1 MLMRIATQCTQL
13 VPVTAKKLALGGRG
27 IPRMTQAATIG
38 AARKPA
44 MNAAQ
49 IWNMSFGFLGIQIGF
64 DLQNGNV
71 SRIFQTLG
79 AEVNELAILWIA
91 APMTGLIVQPIIGH
105 LSDNTWGKFGRR
117 RPYFLI
123 GAILATLA
131 LFIMPNS
138 PTLWVAAGM
147 LWIMDASL
155 NVTME
160 PFRAFVG
167 DNLPDRQRTRGYAMQ
182 SFFIGVGAVIAG
194 ALPWVMTN
202 WIGLSNTAAEGQI
215 PETVQWAFYL
225 GGTALF
231 LAVCWTVFRTKE
243 YSPEQLAGFEAARHK
258 ALGIE
263 SADAQTVQRSSG
275 QFQSGGFVWIGAGLI
290 FAAIVWF
297 ARQDARPAFFGE
309 LEVGQELFI
318 LAGLIAAFG
327 VIQIIAGMMR
337 SGGKDENGFM
347 EVVNDLFAMP
357 QTMRQL
363 AVVQFFSWF
372 AMFAL
377 WIYGTPGVT
386 EYHFGATDPTT
397 SAYQDGADL
406 WSLMGS
412 VRNGVA
418 AAAALAFIVIAAK
431 IDRRRLHSL
440 NLAIGAAGFAAM
452 ILITDPAFLWVSQI
466 GLGIAWASIVSLP
479 YAILAGSV
487 PAKKM
492 GIYMGIF
499 NVFIVVPQLI
509 AATLLGFLLMAIFE
523 GAAIYAMAIGAVSF
537 TLAAIATLFVTD
549 HQASLPADPQ
559 TAGAPS

>member
-1 MLMRIATQCTQL
+1 
-13 VPVTAKKLALGGRG
+13 
-27 IPRMTQAATIG
+27 
-38 AARKPA
+38 
-44 MNAAQ
+44 MNPWQ

-64 DLQNGNV
+64 ELQNGNM

-79 AEVNELAILWIA
+79 VEKNELAILWIA

-105 LSDNTWGKFGRR
+105 MSDNTWGRFGRR

-123 GAILATLA
+123 GAILASLA

-138 PTLWVAAGM
+138 PTWWFAAGM

-155 NVTME
+155 NITME

-182 SFFIGVGAVIAG
+182 SFFIGAGAVIAG
-194 ALPWVMTN
+194 ALPYLMTN
-202 WIGLSNTAAEGQI
+202 WMGLSNTAPEGQI
-215 PETVQWAFYL
+215 PETVQWAFYI
-225 GGTALF
+225 GGAALF
-231 LAVCWTVFRTKE
+231 AAVLWTVLRSKE
-243 YSPEQLAGFEAARHK
+243 YSPEQIAAFDEARRK
-258 ALGIE
+258 ALGIVE
-263 SADAQTVQRSSG
+263 SSVETIRRTAS
-275 QFQSGGFVWIGAGLI
+275 QFFSGGAIWVIVGAAVAGLV
-290 FAAIVWF
+290 AW
-297 ARQDARPAFFGE
+297 ARGNVTSVDVGKE
-309 LEVGQELFI
+309 LYI

-327 VIQIIAGMMR
+327 AIQIVAGLLR
-337 SGGKDENGFM
+337 SSGKDENGFM

-357 QTMRQL
+357 KTMRQL

-386 EYHFGATDPTT
+386 EHHFGATDTT
-397 SAYQDGADL
+397 TAAYQDGADW

-412 VRNGVA
+412 VRNGLA
-418 AAAALAFIVIAAK
+418 AAAALGFVVIATK
-431 IDRRRLHSL
+431 IDRRRLHGF
-440 NLAIGAAGFAAM
+440 NMAVGAIGFVLM
-452 ILITDPAFLWVSQI
+452 IVIKDPNLLWVSQI

-509 AATLLGFLLMAIFE
+509 AATLLGFLITVLFE
-523 GAAIYAMAIGAVSF
+523 GQPIYAMAIGAVSF
-537 TLAAIATLFVTD
+537 ALASLATFFVTD
-549 HQASLPADPQ
+549 GT
-559 TAGAPS
+559 TAMLERHAKTTGAVS

>member
-1 MLMRIATQCTQL
+1 MSRPIASTPENAPASL
-13 VPVTAKKLALGGRG
+13 SG
-27 IPRMTQAATIG
+27 
-38 AARKPA
+38 RKPA
-44 MNAAQ
+44 MNAMQ

-64 DLQNGNV
+64 ELQNGNV

-91 APMTGLIVQPIIGH
+91 APMTGLIIQPIIGH
-105 LSDNTWGKFGRR
+105 MSDKTWTRFGGGFGRR

-123 GAILATLA
+123 GAILASLA
-131 LFIMPNS
+131 LFVMPNS
-138 PTLWVAAGM
+138 PALWVAAGM

-155 NVTME
+155 NITME

-182 SFFIGVGAVIAG
+182 SFFIGIGAVVAG

-215 PETVQWAFYL
+215 PQTVQWAFYI
-225 GGTALF
+225 GGSALL
-231 LAVCWTVFRTKE
+231 LAVLWTVFSTKE
-243 YSPEQLAGFEAARHK
+243 YSPDEIAAFEQARHD
-258 ALGIE
+258 ALGTQ
-263 SADAQTVQRSSG
+263 AAPVHTVQRLAA
-275 QFQSGGFVWIGAGLI
+275 QFFTGGLIWVVIGAAMAALI
-290 FAAIVWF
+290 AYCRAEPRHDWL
-297 ARQDARPAFFGE
+297 GE
-309 LEVGQELFI
+309 IEVAKDLYV

-327 VIQIIAGMMR
+327 AIQIAAGALR
-337 SGGKDENGFM
+337 KSGRDNSGFM

-357 QTMRQL
+357 RTMRQL

-377 WIYGTPGVT
+377 WIYGTPAVT
-386 EYHFGATDPTT
+386 EFHFAAPDPTT
-397 SAYQDGADL
+397 QGYQDGADW

-412 VRNGVA
+412 VRNGLA
-418 AAAALAFIVIAAK
+418 AAAALGFVIIAAR
-431 IDRRRLHSL
+431 IDRRKLHSL

-452 ILITDPAFLWVSQI
+452 ILIRDPALLWIPQI

-487 PAKKM
+487 PARKM

-499 NVFIVVPQLI
+499 NIFIVVPQLV
-509 AATLLGFLLMAIFE
+509 AATLLGFLLTVFFD
-523 GAAIYAMAIGAVSF
+523 GSPIYAMAIAAVSF
-537 TLAAIATLFVTD
+537 VLAAIATLFVTD
-549 HQASLPADPQ
+549 TIVAVPASEALLGDAL
-559 TAGAPS
+559 

>member
-1 MLMRIATQCTQL
+1 
-13 VPVTAKKLALGGRG
+13 
-27 IPRMTQAATIG
+27 MTQATTIDP
-38 AARKPA
+38 ARKPA

-138 PTLWVAAGM
+138 PTLWIAAGM

-167 DNLPDRQRTRGYAMQ
+167 DNLPDRQRTKGYAMQ

-194 ALPWVMTN
+194 ALPWIMTN
-202 WIGLSNTAAEGQI
+202 WIDLSNTAAEGQI
-215 PETVQWAFYL
+215 PETVQWAFYI
-225 GGTALF
+225 GGAALF
-231 LAVCWTVFRTKE
+231 LAVCWTVFNTKE
-243 YSPEQLAGFEAARHK
+243 YSPEQLAGFEQARHK
-258 ALGIE
+258 ALGTQ
-263 SADAQTVQRSSG
+263 SNVADTVQRSSS
-275 QFQSGGFVWIGAGLI
+275 QFQSGGLVWIGAGIILA
-290 FAAIVWF
+290 AAIWY
-297 ARQDARPAFFGE
+297 ARQDPRPAFLGE

-318 LAGLIAAFG
+318 LAGLIASFG

-337 SGGKDENGFM
+337 SGGKDDNGFM

-386 EYHFGATDPTT
+386 EHHFGAVDPTT
-397 SAYQDGADL
+397 SAYQDGADY

-412 VRNGVA
+412 IRNGVA
-418 AAAALAFIVIAAK
+418 AAAALAFIIIASK
-431 IDRRRLHSL
+431 IDRRRLHSV
-440 NLAIGAAGFAAM
+440 NLIMGSLGFAAM
-452 ILITDPAFLWVSQI
+452 VLFTDPAFLILSQI
-466 GLGIAWASIVSLP
+466 GLGVAWASIVSLP

-487 PAKKM
+487 PARKM

-509 AATLLGFLLMAIFE
+509 AATLLGFLLMAIFD

-537 TLAAIATLFVTD
+537 ALAAIATLFVTD
-549 HQASLPADPQ
+549 HQSPATGEVSVEGN
-559 TAGAPS
+559 TA